1 MWQGVRFQVHVNPRR
16 LEFLVELIDV
26 LFGYAEIAHF
36 LAGRFEPT
44 HEARNQEFLHV
55 GFGADR
61 NDDGIGDAVNQL
73 LRQCPRRHMTDI
85 GVFRRDAEDMLKQQ
99 PWVDAPVGLAA
110 KA

>member
-1 MWQGVRFQVHVNPRR
+1 MKEWWRDAVIYQIYPRSFQ
-16 LEFLVELIDV
+16 DS
-26 LFGYAEIAHF
+26 
-36 LAGRFEPT
+36 
-44 HEARNQEFLHV
+44 
-55 GFGADR
+55 

-73 LRQCPRRHMTDI
+73 LRQCSRRHMTDI